1 MQHNKKLDMPKSRFS
16 DPARILPNGYPATVP
31 DAATSL
37 PSASVED
44 YLKAI
49 YSLGKD
55 GDRVATTELAERL
68 GFAPSSASAMIGR
81 LAESGLVDHVPY
93 SGVNLT
99 AQGEREALRV
109 IRRHRLLEAFL
120 VSSLE
125 ISWDQVHVY
134 AEQLEHAASDE
145 LIDVI
150 AAKLGDP
157 TVDPHGDPIPT
168 RDLTIDEG
176 GAESLADLE
185 TGERATLVRVSDSDP
200 AMLRYLAERRI
211 GIGEQVEMLGRQPF
225 GGPCEIRIADRTHQ
239 LPLGLAAAIRV
250 RRG

>member
-1 MQHNKKLDMPKSRFS
+1 MP
-16 DPARILPNGYPATVP
+16 
-31 DAATSL
+31 AATSL

-49 YSLGKD
+49 YSLGKN

-68 GFAPSSASAMIGR
+68 GFAASSASAMIGR
-81 LAESGLVDHVPY
+81 LAESGLVDHVRY
-93 SGVNLT
+93 SGVRLT
-99 AQGEREALRV
+99 PEGEREALRV

-120 VSSLE
+120 VSSLD
-125 ISWDQVHVY
+125 IAWDQVHVY

-168 RDLTIDEG
+168 RELAIEEG
-176 GAESLADLE
+176 GGETLAELE
-185 TGERATLVRVSDSDP
+185 PGARATLARVSDSDP
-200 AMLRYLAERRI
+200 EMLRYLNERRI
-211 GIGEQVEMLGRQPF
+211 GIGDKLEMMGRDPFDGPYRVRIGSHHHHLGPAVAR
-225 GGPCEIRIADRTHQ
+225 
-239 LPLGLAAAIRV
+239 AIEV
-250 RRG
+250 RRGDD

>member
-1 MQHNKKLDMPKSRFS
+1 MPKSQFGDVPRS
-16 DPARILPNGYPATVP
+16 RTASILTAVSS
-31 DAATSL
+31 AASSV

-55 GDRVATTELAERL
+55 GSRVATTDLAERL

-93 SGVNLT
+93 AGVVLT
-99 AQGEREALRV
+99 EEGEREALRV

-120 VSSLE
+120 ASSLD

-150 AAKLGDP
+150 AGKLGDP
-157 TVDPHGDPIPT
+157 SVDPHGDPIPT
-168 RDLTIDEG
+168 RELTIDEDR
-176 GAESLADLE
+176 AETLADLAS
-185 TGERATLVRVSDSDP
+185 GQRATLIRVSDSDP
-200 AMLRYLAERRI
+200 EMLRYLAERQI
-211 GIGEQVEMLGRQPF
+211 GIGEEIEVLGRQPF
-225 GGPCEIRIADRTHQ
+225 EGACEVRIGGREHALSPV
-239 LPLGLAAAIRV
+239 LAGAMLV
-250 RRG
+250 RRH